1 MRQILSIIAG
11 LSTAFLIIVMA
22 QMIKE
27 GLYPT
32 PPDLNFEDT
41 SKVDEWFSSLPSKAF
56 LIIAISHALGS
67 FSAGLISSL
76 VSGLNRYIFGL
87 ISVCVIFVT
96 VIIFLFTYNFPT
108 WFVIT
113 DTVATAILGFFG
125 VILGGSRYNS

>member
-11 LSTAFLIIVMA
+11 LTTAYLIIVMA

-32 PPDLNFEDT
+32 PMDLDFSDI
-41 SKVDEWFSSLPSKAF
+41 SKVDEWFATLPSKAF

-67 FSAGLISSL
+67 FSAGFISSL
-76 VSGLNRYIFGL
+76 VSGVNRYIFGL
-87 ISVCVIFVT
+87 ISVSVIFVT

-113 DTVATAILGFFG
+113 DTVATAVLGFLG
-125 VILGGSRYNS
+125 VILGGSRYST

>member
-27 GLYPT
+27 GLFPT
-32 PPDLNFEDT
+32 PINLNFDET
-41 SKVDEWFSSLPSKAF
+41 AKVDEWYASLPSKAF
-56 LIIAISHALGS
+56 VILAISHSFAA
-67 FSAGLISSL
+67 FSAGLISAL
-76 VSGLNRYIFGL
+76 VSGINRYIFGL
-87 ISVCVIFVT
+87 ISVCIIFVT

-113 DTVATAILGFFG
+113 DTVATAVLGFGG
-125 VILGGSRYNS
+125 VILGGSRYTS